1 VSGTKSGGTSLA
13 AQFREA
19 RAKLRR
25 EARLKVT
32 RLEGELLVAKGEL
45 EALEAEKRQRAHDIA
60 KAKTH
65 ITRS

>member
-25 EARLKVT
+25 EA
-32 RLEGELLVAKGEL
+32 EL